1 MRIALAL
8 RGVVAV
14 AATRKCPLK
23 IWWRPPTALV
33 RIASAAALQTVTQ
46 QIHEILISTM
56 FFWPFG
62 HKIRDLLLFSML
74 WSALKETLSRGKQV
88 SFKYLKYHWKCT
100 ITSLG
105 SDHFVVFFWKISKRC
120 LENVLIWNQLKR
132 KN

>member
-8 RGVVAV
+8 SWVA
-14 AATRKCPLK
+14 TLLRRNCGSNEKMSPQNLMKTSYSSCQNCSSL
-23 IWWRPPTALV
+23 TLLC
-33 RIASAAALQTVTQ
+33 STQ

-100 ITSLG
+100 ITSQR
-105 SDHFVVFFWKISKRC
+105 SDHFLIFVKKKIEFSK
-120 LENVLIWNQLKR
+120 K
-132 KN
+132 KKFA